1 MAFRSSPYEN
11 SFREAFG
18 KAYIRLHPYTL
29 AHSGFE
35 DEFFVEKPCTPL
47 LTSSG
52 RAPRLSGTFKG

>member
-35 DEFFVEKPCTPL
+35 DEFFVENRVRRC
-47 LTSSG
+47 
-52 RAPRLSGTFKG
+52 